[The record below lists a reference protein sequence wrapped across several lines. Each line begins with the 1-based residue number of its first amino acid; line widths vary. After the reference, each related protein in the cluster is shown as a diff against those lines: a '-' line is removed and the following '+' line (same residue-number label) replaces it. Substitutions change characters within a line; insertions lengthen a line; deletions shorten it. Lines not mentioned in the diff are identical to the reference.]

1 VNPNSRFKYAMLM
14 SSLPPH
20 KRDLFATGQTP
31 ISKIQL
37 NKRLQWLE
45 QDDAA
50 DLAKIQSLLY
60 WSEVSHDTDREFI
73 AHARELLGTVNNE
86 FFCRVI
92 TWRLELRTLI
102 AALRHRYKGMQAPR
116 SKNELGFG
124 RWTLFISKNWEQDDF
139 GIGNQ
144 LPWLSKVNSH
154 IAADDPLALEKLL
167 LNLVWQ
173 QYEQE
178 GNGHYFDFE
187 AVVIYTLRWDVINRW
202 SSCDSDNAL
211 RRFNGIVEKCLQT
224 NRSDNHAPDG
234 VQSQ

>member
-1 VNPNSRFKYAMLM
+1 MNPNNRFKYAMLM

-31 ISKIQL
+31 ISRIQL

-45 QDDAA
+45 PDDAA

-60 WSEVSHDTDREFI
+60 WSEATHDTDREFI
-73 AHARELLGTVNNE
+73 AHANALLATVNND

-102 AALRHRYKGMQAPR
+102 AALRHRHKGMKTPPPKQ
-116 SKNELGFG
+116 ELGFG
-124 RWTLFISKNWEQDDF
+124 RWTLFINKNWEQDDF

-144 LPWLSKVNSH
+144 LSWIGKANSL
-154 IAADDPLALEKLL
+154 IKADNPLALEKLL

-173 QYEQE
+173 HYEQE

-187 AVVIYTLRWDVINRW
+187 AVIIYALRWDVINRW
-202 SSCDSDNAL
+202 SSRNSDKAL
-211 RRFNGIVEKCLQT
+211 QRFSGIVEKCLQT
-224 NRSDNHAPDG
+224 YRADHHALDG
-234 VQSQ
+234 VQ